1 MRNSKAELVDLLYGY
16 LAFTDARLKAQSI
29 AEAIIADG
37 WVNPPVEK
45 GQTVYVIEERATKT
59 IELYLVKRVLIDG
72 QKFQIRLE
80 STKTKETFDI
90 TEEAL
95 DSFVFLSES
104 SARAALEVTK

>member
-1 MRNSKAELVDLLYGY
+1 MRNSKAELVETIYSY
-16 LAFTDARLKAQSI
+16 LAFTDARLKAQGI

-37 WVNPPVEK
+37 WVNPPVAK

-72 QKFQIRLE
+72 QKFHIRLE
-80 STKTKETFDI
+80 STKTKETLDI
-90 TEEAL
+90 TEDAF
-95 DSFVFLSES
+95 DSFVFLWES